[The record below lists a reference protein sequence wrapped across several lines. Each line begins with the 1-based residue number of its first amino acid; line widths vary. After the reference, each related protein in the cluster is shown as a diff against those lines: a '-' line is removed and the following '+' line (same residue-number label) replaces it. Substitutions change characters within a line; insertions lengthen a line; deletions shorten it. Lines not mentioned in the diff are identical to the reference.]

1 MEFTKPMTKAELA
14 DYLGVSRSTLLRWL
28 KLLNI
33 EKIEGYQKKSRILTP
48 AVLKVITEKLCV

>member
-1 MEFTKPMTKAELA
+1 MTKAELA

-28 KLLNI
+28 KRLNI